1 LEKVPVDFLV
11 GAEGAFE
18 SFYNIMGYQNNS
30 SYKPLENN
38 LSKEINL
45 DNYYQ
50 LHTYL
55 LKSTTL
61 DRMKLKGLEPYRVEM
76 IVPASIFVNYI
87 LDKLE
92 IKKVLVSPHSMKEGA
107 AWDAL
112 NI

>member
-1 LEKVPVDFLV
+1 
-11 GAEGAFE
+11 
-18 SFYNIMGYQNNS
+18 
-30 SYKPLENN
+30 
-38 LSKEINL
+38 
-45 DNYYQ
+45 
-50 LHTYL
+50 
-55 LKSTTL
+55 
-61 DRMKLKGLEPYRVEM
+61 MKLKGLEPYRVEM